1 MFNDKLTKD
10 MASIAEQLL
19 SEATLAD
26 AAKKLESYAQRF
38 GGIDKGDFLKA
49 AQMMKRGDQ
58 KKLVKFTMD
67 LDTEPRDVVIDAVKE
82 VLGRVEAEKMF
93 SVSIREEIEITEADK
108 FAGWIAMY
116 NGKKLEI
123 TTDDAK
129 DLYSA
134 KQFAIKYFRVPKSK
148 QGILAIAPAYE
159 EVQHIEE
166 AYSKDDIKK
175 AVAIAD
181 KEGGNMTGAVRAIE
195 MIKRGLS
202 KVKEVQQ
209 ALRLANEELEEE
221 VLDEAVDAKK
231 VVAYLVKKGNNPKEA
246 EAMVKKEFDGAIKAY
261 PNAPVAKIADYI
273 RTVAEGKSDYD
284 TYHKTFS
291 GAMQHAYEVA
301 EKQGY
306 EVDPEDI
313 DRKVAFGPKKPS
325 KGKTNSYSLGL
336 TKNGKPQRK
345 ALQVQVTNLD
355 DVRYELNMYIS

>member
-1 MFNDKLTKD
+1 MFNNDIAKLAEGILNEASLKD
-10 MASIAEQLL
+10 V
-19 SEATLAD
+19 
-26 AAKKLESYAQRF
+26 AAKLEDYAKRF
-38 GGIDKGDFLKA
+38 GGMDKKDFMMA
-49 AQMMKRGDQ
+49 AQMMQRGDER
-58 KKLVKFTMD
+58 KMVKFTND
-67 LDTEPRDVVIDAVKE
+67 LDTEPRDLIIQTVADVM
-82 VLGRVEAEKMF
+82 GRKVSEKMF
-93 SVSIREEIEITEADK
+93 GVSIREALELQEKVD
-108 FAGWIAMY
+108 GWIAFWK
-116 NGKKLEI
+116 GDKLEI
-123 TTDDAK
+123 TKKDAK

-134 KQFAIKYFRVPKSK
+134 KLFALKYFKVPKS
-148 QGILAIAPAYE
+148 QQNLLAIAPAVNE
-159 EVQHIEE
+159 ENDLSEG
-166 AYSKDDIKK
+166 YTKDEVKA
-175 AVAIAD
+175 AVAVAAAT
-181 KEGGNMTGAVRAIE
+181 GGNMTGAVRAIE

-221 VLDEAVDAKK
+221 VLDEKVDAKK
-231 VVAYLVKKGNNPKEA
+231 VVAYLVKKGNNPKDA

-336 TKNGKPQRK
+336 MKGGKPQKK
-345 ALQVQVTNLD
+345 ALQIQVTNLD